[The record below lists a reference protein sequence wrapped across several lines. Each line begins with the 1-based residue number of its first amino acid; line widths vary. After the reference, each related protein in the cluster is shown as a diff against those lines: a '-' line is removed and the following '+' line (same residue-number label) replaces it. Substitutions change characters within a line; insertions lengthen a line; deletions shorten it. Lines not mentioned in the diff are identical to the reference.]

1 MAQLTEVQRNQFER
15 YDLRERRPKLTSLS
29 AGGQRFLAAL
39 TVLFI
44 GVLGL
49 LTYAAVQIFDGWH
62 HLIVIGD
69 LALVFFAVAAWIYSL
84 RQPD

>member
-1 MAQLTEVQRNQFER
+1 MTEVQRNQFER
-15 YDLRERRPKLTSLS
+15 YDLRETRPKLTSLS
-29 AGGQRFLAAL
+29 AGGQRFLAGL

-44 GVLGL
+44 GILGL

-69 LALVFFAVAAWIYSL
+69 LALVFFAVAAWIYSV